1 MTNLSGE
8 DEQKLIDDYLSL
20 TKEILLDLFKEFDYQ
35 DEIIKLLDKNYDYKI
50 DRNKITW
57 KMLIRDDEFKH
68 ISFTEGDSKIFTVS
82 KAIFNKLKGTSY
94 ENINQTLDNYFNM
107 FPREEGVA
115 IDQYDNG
122 MLLNID
128 NFDHFIGEPLIR
140 NYYNK
145 IHENETKQDN
155 LSSYLK
161 SQEKQNQLMQE
172 MMNKLVQNEKD
183 ARKETPKSGLLKRI
197 FGK

>member
-1 MTNLSGE
+1 MC
-8 DEQKLIDDYLSL
+8 
-20 TKEILLDLFKEFDYQ
+20 
-35 DEIIKLLDKNYDYKI
+35 
-50 DRNKITW
+50 
-57 KMLIRDDEFKH
+57 IRD
-68 ISFTEGDSKIFTVS
+68 S
-82 KAIFNKLKGTSY
+82 NKLKGTSY